1 MYSQVLTISKFTII
15 ESMRNRLLWL
25 SLLMMVIGFVLVE
38 FVGDL
43 TITEHRETQLSVLA
57 VFLRLSAILLI
68 ALFVVSS
75 SLRELQ
81 DKTLEMILAM
91 SIKRSSYYLGKLLGY
106 VLLAAIIGF
115 SFALLLLIYAPLEQV
130 MVWSL
135 SLVLEL
141 VLVVAIALV
150 MLFTFKQIPAAL
162 TGVFIV
168 YFASRVMASLYLM
181 SQHPIITY
189 DSPGQK
195 FIDGFI
201 AAMTWVLPDL
211 SRFTQ
216 TEWLVYGPVDWSQLL
231 PVLFQT
237 IIYLAL
243 LSAIALFDFYRK
255 NF

>member
-1 MYSQVLTISKFTII
+1 MFSQVLTISKFTII

-25 SLLMMVIGFVLVE
+25 SFFMMVIGFVLVE

-43 TITEHRETQLSVLA
+43 AITEHRATQLAVLA
-57 VFLRLSAILLI
+57 VFLRLSAVLLI

-91 SIKRSSYYLGKLLGY
+91 SIKRSSYYLGKLLGF
-106 VLLAAIIGF
+106 VQLAAVMGLAF
-115 SFALLLLIYAPLEQV
+115 GLLLLIYAPLGQV
-130 MVWSL
+130 LIWTV

-141 VLVVAIALV
+141 MIVVALALV
-150 MLFTFKQIPAAL
+150 MLFTFKQTPAAL

-168 YFASRVMASLYLM
+168 YLASRVVAALYLM

-189 DSPGQK
+189 DSIGQK
-195 FIDGFI
+195 FMDGFVGM
-201 AAMTWVLPDL
+201 MTWVLPDL

-216 TEWLVYGPVDWSQLL
+216 TEWLVYSTGDWQQLL
-231 PVLFQT
+231 PILAQT
-237 IIYLAL
+237 VIYLGL
-243 LSAIALFDFYRK
+243 LSSIALFDFYRK

>member
-1 MYSQVLTISKFTII
+1 MFSQVLTISKFTII

-25 SLLMMVIGFVLVE
+25 SILVMIVGFVLVE

-43 TITEHRETQLSVLA
+43 AITEHKATQLAILA
-57 VFLRLSAILLI
+57 VFLRLSAVLLV

-91 SIKRSSYYLGKLLGY
+91 SVRRSSYYLGKLIGY
-106 VLLAAIIGF
+106 IQLAVVMAVGF
-115 SFALLLLIYAPLEQV
+115 GLLLMIYAPLEQV
-130 MVWSL
+130 LIWTA
-135 SLVLEL
+135 SLVFEL
-141 VLVVAIALV
+141 VIVVALALV
-150 MLFTFKQIPAAL
+150 MLFTFKQTPAAL

-168 YFASRVMASLYLM
+168 YLASRVLASLYLM
-181 SQHPIITY
+181 SQHPIISY
-189 DSPGQK
+189 DSVGQK

-201 AAMTWVLPDL
+201 ATMTWLLPDL
-211 SRFTQ
+211 SRYTQ
-216 TEWLVYGPVDWSQLL
+216 TEWLVYSTGEWLLLL
-231 PVLFQT
+231 PILVQT
-237 IIYLAL
+237 LIYLGL

>member
-1 MYSQVLTISKFTII
+1 MFSQVLTISKFTII
-15 ESMRNRLLWL
+15 ESMRNRLLLL

-43 TITEHRETQLSVLA
+43 AITERRAIQLSVLA
-57 VFLRLSAILLI
+57 VFLRLTSVLLI

-75 SLRELQ
+75 TLRELQ

-91 SIKRSSYYLGKLLGY
+91 SVKRCSYYLGKLLGFVQVA
-106 VLLAAIIGF
+106 VLIGLGF
-115 SFALLLLIYAPLEQV
+115 GLLLLIYAPFEQV
-130 MVWSL
+130 LIWSL
-135 SLVLEL
+135 SLVFEL
-141 VLVVAIALV
+141 MLVVALALV
-150 MLFTFKQIPAAL
+150 MLFTFKQTPAAL

-168 YFASRVMASLYLM
+168 YLASRVMASLYLM

-189 DSPGQK
+189 DTLGQK
-195 FIDGFI
+195 FMDGFVG
-201 AAMTWVLPDL
+201 AMTWLLPDL

-216 TEWLVYGPVDWSQLL
+216 TEWLVYPTADWSQLL
-231 PVLFQT
+231 PILAQSLV
-237 IIYLAL
+237 YLSF

>member
-1 MYSQVLTISKFTII
+1 MFSQVLTISKFTII

-25 SLLMMVIGFVLVE
+25 SFFMMVIGFVLVE

-43 TITEHRETQLSVLA
+43 AITEHRATQLAVLA
-57 VFLRLSAILLI
+57 VFLRLSAVLLI

-91 SIKRSSYYLGKLLGY
+91 SIKRSSYYLGKLLGF
-106 VLLAAIIGF
+106 VQLAVVMGLAFG
-115 SFALLLLIYAPLEQV
+115 LLLLIYAPLGQGLIWTV
-130 MVWSL
+130 

-141 VLVVAIALV
+141 MIVVALALV
-150 MLFTFKQIPAAL
+150 MLFTFKQTPAAL

-168 YFASRVMASLYLM
+168 YLASRVVAALYLM
-181 SQHPIITY
+181 SQHPIIAY
-189 DSPGQK
+189 DSIGQK
-195 FIDGFI
+195 FMDGFVGM
-201 AAMTWVLPDL
+201 MTWVLPDL

-216 TEWLVYGPVDWSQLL
+216 TEWLVYSTGDWQQLL
-231 PVLFQT
+231 PILAQT
-237 IIYLAL
+237 VIYLGL
-243 LSAIALFDFYRK
+243 LSSIALFDFYRK

>member
-1 MYSQVLTISKFTII
+1 MFSQVRTISKFTII

-25 SLLMMVIGFVLVE
+25 SLLIMIIGFVLVE

-43 TITEHRETQLSVLA
+43 TITEHRVTQVAVLA
-57 VFLRLSAILLI
+57 VFLRLSAVLLV

-91 SIKRSSYYLGKLLGY
+91 AIRRSSYYLGKLLGY
-106 VLLAAIIGF
+106 VQLAILIG
-115 SFALLLLIYAPLEQV
+115 LLLLVYAPFEQV
-130 MVWSL
+130 LIWSI

-141 VLVVAIALV
+141 VLVVALALV
-150 MLFTFKQIPAAL
+150 MLFTFKQTPAAL

-168 YFASRVMASLYLM
+168 YLATRVIAGLYLM
-181 SQHPIITY
+181 SQHPIISH
-189 DSPGQK
+189 DGLGQK
-195 FIDGFI
+195 FIDGFVGM
-201 AAMTWVLPDL
+201 MTWVLPDL

-216 TEWLVYGPVDWSQLL
+216 TEWLVYSSADWSQLL
-231 PVLFQT
+231 PILVQT
-237 IIYLAL
+237 VIYLSL
-243 LSAIALFDFYRK
+243 LSAVALFDFYRK

>member
-1 MYSQVLTISKFTII
+1 MFSQIRTISKFTII

-43 TITEHRETQLSVLA
+43 AITEHRATQLAVLA
-57 VFLRLSAILLI
+57 VFLRLSAVLLI

-91 SIKRSSYYLGKLLGY
+91 AIRRSSYYLGKLLGY
-106 VLLAAIIGF
+106 IQLAILMGLGF
-115 SFALLLLIYAPLEQV
+115 GLLLLIYAPFEQV
-130 MVWSL
+130 LIWSA

-141 VLVVAIALV
+141 VLVVALALV
-150 MLFTFKQIPAAL
+150 MMFTFKQTPAAL

-168 YFASRVMASLYLM
+168 YLASRVIASLYLM
-181 SQHPIITY
+181 SQHPIISY
-189 DSPGQK
+189 DSIGQK
-195 FIDGFI
+195 FMDGFVGL
-201 AAMTWVLPDL
+201 MTWVLPDL
-211 SRFTQ
+211 SRYTQ
-216 TEWLVYGPVDWSQLL
+216 TEWLVYGPVDWTQLL
-231 PVLFQT
+231 PILMQT
-237 IIYLAL
+237 MIYLGL
-243 LSAIALFDFYRK
+243 LSTIALFDFYRK